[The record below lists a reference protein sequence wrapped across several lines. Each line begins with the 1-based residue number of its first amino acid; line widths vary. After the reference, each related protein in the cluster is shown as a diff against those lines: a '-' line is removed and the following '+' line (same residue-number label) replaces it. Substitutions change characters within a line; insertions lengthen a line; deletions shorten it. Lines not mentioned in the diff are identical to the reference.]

1 MAADRIGR
9 IVSQGTSLQPQKA
22 FLKMNPLRHLAVAAV
37 CLALAGC
44 FTSKQDLV
52 GNDAVADHA
61 VITFIGEEDDAKPV
75 TFTREGNHYVTRGD
89 GQEVSLHLKPIG
101 DDYHVAQLS
110 GPGDDG
116 SPQFLYGFMR
126 LDVPAGVAQL
136 WLMVGSDADVR
147 PGLSECEDV
156 ICIDDLAA
164 YVAYGQEK
172 IAADEE
178 PDTTFK
184 VTVE

>member
-1 MAADRIGR
+1 
-9 IVSQGTSLQPQKA
+9 
-22 FLKMNPLRHLAVAAV
+22 MNPLRHLAIAVV

-52 GNDAVADHA
+52 GESAVADHA
-61 VITFIGEEDDAKPV
+61 VITFLGEEDDAKPV

-89 GQEVSLHLKPIG
+89 GQEVSLHLKPVG
-101 DDYHVAQLS
+101 DDYYVAQMG

-116 SPQFLYGFMR
+116 GMEYLYGYMR
-126 LDVPAGVAQL
+126 LDAAAGIAEV
-136 WLMVGSDADVR
+136 WLMVGSDTDVR
-147 PGLSECEDV
+147 PGLSECDDV

-164 YVAYGQEK
+164 YAAYGQEK
-172 IAADEE
+172 VAAGEE
-178 PDTTFK
+178 SDTTFK